1 MAESYDFNRVEQRW
15 RDYWRDEGF
24 FKADIDDAS
33 RKFYYLNM
41 FPYPSGEMHVGHGR
55 NWLIGDAICRY
66 RLMQGENVL
75 NPMGYDAFGLPAENA
90 AVDREIHPRD
100 WTYRNIETFRQQ
112 FRQWGV
118 EFDWDREIATCDPD
132 YYKWNQWLFIQFFK
146 RGLAHR
152 KAALVNWCPGCET
165 VLANEQVVDAECE
178 RCGSAVEKQNLTQ
191 WFFKITE
198 YAQELL
204 DDLETLE
211 DWPERVKTMQR
222 NWIGRSEGAL
232 IRFPIEGRDDHL
244 DVFSTR
250 PDTIYGATFMV
261 LAPENPLVSELTT
274 SEQEP
279 KVQEYVR
286 QALAESEI
294 QRQQAERPKTGVF
307 TGSYAV
313 NPATDARIP
322 IWVADYVLMGYGTGA
337 IMAVPAH
344 DQRDLDFARGHDLDV
359 VPVVQPEDDDRLDG
373 DAMTE
378 AHEANEGVMVN
389 SGPFNDL
396 PAGPETIGKF
406 IEDFEQRGVG
416 EHQVH
421 YRLRDWLISR
431 QRYWGTP
438 IPMIHCERCGV
449 VPVPEDELPVELPD
463 VEFLGKKGLADIPGF
478 AETVCP
484 ECGGEARRD
493 TDTMDTFVDSSWYY
507 LRYLSPDDDA
517 KIFDSTRVNQW
528 LPVDQY
534 VGGVEHAIL
543 HLLYARFV
551 TKALRDMGL
560 VSFSEPFKRL
570 FTQGMITH
578 MAYRCRE
585 HGWIPPQEIDES
597 ETKCP
602 YCSRALAGEIAK
614 MSKSKKNVVSPTEII
629 DAYGADTE
637 RLYTLFMGPPERDIE
652 WTDEGVRGAFRYL
665 NRLWTLIQ
673 DHQELIRTTPK
684 AAIDADGLNDRDRQL
699 WRVVNERVQSVTDD
713 IEGFHFNTAVS
724 AVMEL
729 TNELSDYLQRTDARD
744 VHAPLVAQA
753 AETLILLVSPMT
765 PHIAEELW
773 RAVGHEQSVLAHG
786 WPGVDE
792 SALERSEM
800 EIVVQIN
807 GKVREHLTVP
817 AGIGEDRDELERH
830 ALAAVEDRLD
840 GRDVRKVIV
849 IPGKLVNVVVA

>member
-1 MAESYDFNRVEQRW
+1 
-15 RDYWRDEGF
+15 
-24 FKADIDDAS
+24 
-33 RKFYYLNM
+33 M

-66 RLMQGENVL
+66 RLMKGENVL

-90 AVDREIHPRD
+90 AIDRNIHPHD
-100 WTYRNIETFRQQ
+100 WTYRNIEKFRQQ

-118 EFDWDREIATCDPD
+118 EFDWDREIATCDPE
-132 YYKWNQWLFIQFFK
+132 YYKWNQWLFIQFYK
-146 RGLAHR
+146 RGLAYR

-165 VLANEQVVDAECE
+165 VLANEQVVDGECE
-178 RCGSAVEKQNLTQ
+178 RCGAKVEKRDLTQ
-191 WFFKITE
+191 WFFKITD
-198 YAQELL
+198 YAEELL
-204 DDLETLE
+204 TDLETLE
-211 DWPERVKTMQR
+211 DWPERVKIMQR

-232 IRFPIEGRDDHL
+232 IRFPLDGRDQDL
-244 DVFSTR
+244 EVFSTR

-261 LAPENPLVSELTT
+261 LAPENSLVSELTT
-274 SEQEP
+274 PEQES
-279 KVQEYVR
+279 KVQEYVH
-286 QALAESEI
+286 QALAESEV

-307 TGSYAV
+307 TGTYAV
-313 NPATDARIP
+313 NPATEERIP

-344 DQRDLDFARGHDLDV
+344 DQRDLDFARAHDLDV
-359 VPVVQPEDDDRLDG
+359 VPVVQPEGEALDG
-373 DAMTE
+373 EVMTE
-378 AHEANEGVMVN
+378 AYEAKEGAMVN
-389 SGPFNDL
+389 SGSFNDL
-396 PAGPETIGKF
+396 PAGPDTIGRF
-406 IEDFEQRGVG
+406 IEDFERRGIG

-438 IPMIHCERCGV
+438 IPMIHCDRCGV
-449 VPVPEDELPVELPD
+449 VPVLEDELPVELPD
-463 VEFLGKKGLADIPGF
+463 VEFIGKQGLADIPGF
-478 AETVCP
+478 AETTCP
-484 ECGGEARRD
+484 ECGGDARRD

-507 LRYLSPDDDA
+507 LRYLSPHDDQR
-517 KIFDSTRVNQW
+517 IFDSERVNQW

-560 VSFSEPFKRL
+560 VDFSEPFKRL

-578 MAYRCRE
+578 LAYRCRDC
-585 HGWIPPQEIDES
+585 GWIPPQEIDEA
-597 ETKCP
+597 EAKCP
-602 YCSRALAGEIAK
+602 YCGKAMSSEIAK
-614 MSKSKKNVVSPTEII
+614 MSKSKKNVVSPDEII
-629 DAYGADTE
+629 ESYGADTE

-673 DHQELIRTTPK
+673 DHQQTIREAPESS
-684 AAIDADGLNDRDRQL
+684 IDVEALSDRDRQL
-699 WRVVNERVQSVTDD
+699 WRVVNEKVQSVTDD

-729 TNELSDYLQRTDARD
+729 TNELSDYAAGRD
-744 VHAPLVAQA
+744 HELNGPLFKQA

-773 RAVGHEQSVLAHG
+773 RAIGHEQSVLTHG
-786 WPGVDE
+786 WPIVDDN
-792 SALERSEM
+792 ALERSEM

-807 GKVREHLTVP
+807 GKVREHLMVP
-817 AGIGEDRDELERH
+817 SNVGENRDELERY
-830 ALAAVEDRLD
+830 ALAAIEDRLD
-840 GRDVRKVIV
+840 GQTVRKVIV
-849 IPGKLVNVVVA
+849 VPGKLVNVVVS